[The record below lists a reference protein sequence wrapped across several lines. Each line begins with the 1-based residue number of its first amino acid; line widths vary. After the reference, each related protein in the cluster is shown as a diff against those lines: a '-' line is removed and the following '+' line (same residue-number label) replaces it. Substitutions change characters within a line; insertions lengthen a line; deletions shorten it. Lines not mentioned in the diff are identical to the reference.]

1 MKAPLLF
8 SAAQGYN
15 KNGNMKIKEVNDS
28 MAFHSQENTSQ
39 AAGKSM
45 QKQNMP
51 SQEQHTTAL
60 REQSAAG
67 VSSANLLHLQKNM
80 GNRAVT
86 QLMSAQGVVQRKIAI
101 EDNAGSDDI
110 LEYCK
115 SKMLYY
121 VSPSEIMD
129 EVMKEKPPHIKE
141 QLEQELLLGFSF
153 SKLNSFLEDWH
164 KDGKSFTYSN
174 DSKGFN
180 KLAKDAVKY
189 HLNKHYNWRSIG
201 TAEYMTGDAT
211 GLAMVPLVDSG
222 LTVKV
227 LTGDQRKAPSHPE
240 KAENFLKDPPPQTEI
255 NKRIQGPS
263 FLKNREQLPEYFDAA
278 QRAGGI
284 AFSQTDDNRAYQGTS
299 DRYST
304 VYNEHTPGAVKP
316 WNKETYEATRVIGE
330 ALHDPE
336 KTKVL
341 REQIQLGSS
350 EGDQALK
357 LKIEEYKKVMLD
369 PVLKGKQCLIL
380 WGRNSG
386 QKGGAHK
393 ELDSH
398 QLMVFQLAA
407 KLKASFPARQLVFV
421 GDEVVTK
428 EELGA
433 RNEVVHLGEFWKPQN
448 SGEEY
453 APSLRDRNAQRYL
466 FQLLHQENDA
476 VSIGMRSGSLEGMA
490 LLGLNVI
497 FIDDKD
503 NNAAGRMEFWAGD
516 AADERAAALSGHEDD
531 FEEQAAWE
539 KSKEGP
545 LQNYKRISTVQ
556 KMGDEIDKRYA
567 VLQRGITFY
576 RKLLSERDHTDSPV
590 CTSGG
595 TDSGI
600 KMTADILSKREYA
613 DTFFANKMTDKPA
626 VISAFLKEYDSLVN
640 TISSVNYKGKAA
652 VTRASSF
659 KFNEAN
665 IRKMMANI
673 AQLDESPEKTHAL
686 SHLHTILE
694 KKDVTL
700 ASLAGE
706 WGDSKGAETLLRNI
720 AADAPSSKQ
729 LQAFNASFDKVK
741 SGFDGKSEAA
751 AAGKIKFKIADINS
765 LHAASELLVNHNA
778 LQTNEKDQVSF
789 LVKYL
794 SPDKK
799 EPSLAK

>member
-1 MKAPLLF
+1 M
-8 SAAQGYN
+8 
-15 KNGNMKIKEVNDS
+15 
-28 MAFHSQENTSQ
+28 
-39 AAGKSM
+39 
-45 QKQNMP
+45 
-51 SQEQHTTAL
+51 
-60 REQSAAG
+60 
-67 VSSANLLHLQKNM
+67 SS
-80 GNRAVT
+80 
-86 QLMSAQGVVQRKIAI
+86 QGVIQRKIAI

-115 SKMLYY
+115 SKMLYF
-121 VSPSEIMD
+121 VSPSEVMD
-129 EVMKEKPPHIKE
+129 EVMKEKPPHVKE

-174 DSKGFN
+174 DGRGFN
-180 KLAKDAVKY
+180 KLAKDAIKY

-211 GLAMVPLVDSG
+211 GLAMVPLVDPS

-240 KAENFLKDPPPQTEI
+240 KAENFLKDPPTQTEK

-278 QRAGGI
+278 QKAGGI
-284 AFSQTDDNRAYQGTS
+284 AFSSTDENREYQGTS

-316 WNKETYEATRVIGE
+316 WNKETYEATRVIGD

-336 KTKVL
+336 KTQVL

-350 EGDQALK
+350 EGDQALQ
-357 LKIEEYKKVMLD
+357 LKIEEYKRVKLD
-369 PVLKGKQCLIL
+369 PVLNNKKCLIL

-398 QLMVFQLAA
+398 QLMVMQLAA
-407 KLKASFPARQLVFV
+407 KLKASFPDRQLVFV
-421 GDEVVTK
+421 GDEVISK

-433 RNEVVHLGEFWKPQN
+433 RNEVVYLGEFWKPQN

-466 FQLLHQENDA
+466 FQLLHQENSA

-497 FIDDKD
+497 YIDDKD

-516 AADERAAALSGHEDD
+516 AADERAAALSEHDDD

-545 LQNYKRISTVQ
+545 LPNYKRISTVQ
-556 KMGDEIDKRYA
+556 KLGFEIDKRLA
-567 VLQRGITFY
+567 LLQKGIIFY
-576 RKLLSERDHTDSPV
+576 RNLLVEKHHNDTPV
-590 CTSGG
+590 CSAEG
-595 TDSGI
+595 SSIGI
-600 KMTADILSKREYA
+600 SKTAAILGKKAYA

-626 VISAFLKEYDSLVN
+626 LITAFLKEYETLYN
-640 TISSVNYKGKAA
+640 KLYKVNYKEKAPG
-652 VTRASSF
+652 T
-659 KFNEAN
+659 
-665 IRKMMANI
+665 
-673 AQLDESPEKTHAL
+673 T
-686 SHLHTILE
+686 T
-694 KKDVTL
+694 
-700 ASLAGE
+700 
-706 WGDSKGAETLLRNI
+706 
-720 AADAPSSKQ
+720 
-729 LQAFNASFDKVK
+729 
-741 SGFDGKSEAA
+741 
-751 AAGKIKFKIADINS
+751 FKIANINA
-765 LHAASELLVNHNA
+765 LLTASELLVNHNQ
-778 LQTNEKDQVSF
+778 LQTNEKDQVAF
-789 LVKYL
+789 LVNYL
-794 SPDKK
+794 SP
-799 EPSLAK
+799 